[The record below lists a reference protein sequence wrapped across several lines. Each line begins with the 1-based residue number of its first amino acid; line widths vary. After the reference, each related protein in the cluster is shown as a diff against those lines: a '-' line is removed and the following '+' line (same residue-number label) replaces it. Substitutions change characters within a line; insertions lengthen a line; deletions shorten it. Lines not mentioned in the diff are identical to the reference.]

1 MVLLY
6 LFVTENFV
14 AFSLLF
20 LCIFILIIYEGRKG
34 GRRIDTNEV
43 TRLINKEE
51 AIVIDIRSSN
61 EFSSGHITN
70 AINIQPNKIDQQIDA
85 IKAPKESPII
95 LVCKTGNNSR
105 VVGNKLQKNG
115 FQNVNIISGGM
126 LSWLNQGLPVSK

>member
-1 MVLLY
+1 MDTFF

-14 AFSLLF
+14 AFSLLL
-20 LCIFILIIYEGRKG
+20 LCIFILIVYEGRKG

-105 VVGNKLQKNG
+105 VVGSKLQKNG
-115 FQNVNIISGGM
+115 FQNINIISGGM

>member
-1 MVLLY
+1 MDTFF

-14 AFSLLF
+14 AFSLLL
-20 LCIFILIIYEGRKG
+20 LCIFTLIIYEGRKG

-61 EFSSGHITN
+61 EFSSGHIAN
-70 AINIQPNKIDQQIDA
+70 AINIQPNKIDQQMNA

-95 LVCKTGNNSR
+95 LVCKTGNNSG
-105 VVGNKLQKNG
+105 VIGNKLQKNG

>member
-1 MVLLY
+1 MDTFF

-14 AFSLLF
+14 AFSLLL

-105 VVGNKLQKNG
+105 VVGSKLQKNG